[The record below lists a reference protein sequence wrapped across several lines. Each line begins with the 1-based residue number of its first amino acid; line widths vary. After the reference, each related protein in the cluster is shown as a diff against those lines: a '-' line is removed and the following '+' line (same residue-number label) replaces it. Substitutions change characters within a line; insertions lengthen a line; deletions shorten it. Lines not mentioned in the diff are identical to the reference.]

1 MKRFFYQIHL
11 WLGLVSGLLV
21 FLISITG
28 ALYAFQEEISG
39 LGKYHKVEVRDVPK
53 LPPSQLQAV
62 AERVLPGK
70 KLNFIKY
77 NGSGKSTEAFFY
89 DITPIIITLCISI
102 LIMEMC

>member
-39 LGKYHKVEVRDVPK
+39 LGKYHKVEVLDVPK
-53 LPPSQLQAV
+53 LPPSQLQSV

-70 KLNFIKY
+70 TLHSVKY
-77 NGSGKSTEAFFY
+77 NGKGKSAEAIFY
-89 DITPIIITLCISI
+89 
-102 LIMEMC
+102 